1 MEIIFK
7 LPGRFNS
14 PRCKSEFTQDDL
26 DGIYDDFIAGMIQVD
41 TFYFHLLY
49 IHLQFNLN
57 LTYYVTG
64 D

>member
-26 DGIYDDFIAGMIQVD
+26 DGIYDDFIAGMIKV
-41 TFYFHLLY
+41 YLY
-49 IHLQFNLN
+49 QKHSINI
-57 LTYYVTG
+57 
-64 D
+64 